1 MVYRQNLFFFWYFIS
16 TSSALYDQ
24 TLLLLTSL
32 KGILFLDYAVYHL
45 LDLRRVGEF
54 YLHEL
59 SQPWYVNSLPI
70 PLTVVNVQRIEPCQ
84 QIFPASVVNLW
95 IRNCQIDVSTCVKV
109 KFKQQQQIFLFF
121 QGKFGQADF
130 IFRIFNVPF
139 VFEVFQI
146 LEPQKWNRT
155 DLGPVL
161 SWFNQRIFR
170 NIMAFLAQMHMK
182 SWVFVGTKVI
192 DLPEWVEAMIQ

>member
-1 MVYRQNLFFFWYFIS
+1 MIYRQNLFFFWYFIS

-32 KGILFLDYAVYHL
+32 KGILFLDYSIYHF
-45 LDLRRVGEF
+45 LDLRRVREF
-54 YLHEL
+54 HLHEL
-59 SQPWYVNSLPI
+59 SQPWYVDSLPI

-95 IRNCQIDVSTCVKV
+95 IRNCQIDVSTRVKV

-170 NIMAFLAQMHMK
+170 NIMAFLAQMHMEG
-182 SWVFVGTKVI
+182 WVFVGTKVI
-192 DLPEWVEAMIQ
+192 NLSEWVEAMIQ